1 MTRRTAEDTRRRLI
15 AIGLQLLHERG
26 PAAVVGHIRLSSVLR
41 RAGLTTGAAY
51 RIWEDQT
58 AYQRDLALE
67 AIRYR
72 EKVSNE
78 ETVARVVPAML
89 DPDQP
94 WQEAIRRGSEVNLR
108 SYPED
113 VAFLTT
119 LAIRASSYS
128 DPVLLAAG
136 LRRHDEALASYSE
149 VYSAVLAWSGRRLRA
164 GFTLHDLAT
173 ALAAIAEGFGIQN
186 AAGVPH
192 ERLSLDGTASGPGE
206 LDWSLLAV
214 CAVAVSE
221 RMTEPDPDA
230 PPFDPAALPDGW
242 LDAARGAGAE
252 AATLGASGPG

>member
-1 MTRRTAEDTRRRLI
+1 MPRHSAEDTRRLLI

-26 PAAVVGHIRLSSVLR
+26 PSAVVAHIRLSSVLR

-78 ETVARVVPAML
+78 ATVAKVVPAML
-89 DPDQP
+89 DASQP

-113 VAFLTT
+113 IAFLTS

-128 DPVLLAAG
+128 DPVLLEAG
-136 LRRHDEALASYSE
+136 RRRHDEALASYSE

-164 GFTLHDLAT
+164 GFTLHDLAA

-192 ERLSLDGTASGPGE
+192 ERLALDATASGPGDV
-206 LDWSLLAV
+206 DWSLLAV
-214 CAVAVSE
+214 CTVAVSE
-221 RMTEPDPDA
+221 QLTEPDPEA
-230 PPFDPAALPDGW
+230 PPFDPATLPAGW
-242 LDAARGAGAE
+242 LDVAV
-252 AATLGASGPG
+252 GPDHGSE